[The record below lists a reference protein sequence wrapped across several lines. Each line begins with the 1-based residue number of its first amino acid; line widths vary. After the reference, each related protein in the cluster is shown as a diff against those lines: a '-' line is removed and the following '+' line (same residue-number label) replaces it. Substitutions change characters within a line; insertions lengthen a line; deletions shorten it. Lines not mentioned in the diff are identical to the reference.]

1 MKKIFKWRTYWS
13 SWSNVYFMNLQVIEN
28 KRKLIYKNGKLI
40 GTQPFII
47 NSNKEI

>member
-1 MKKIFKWRTYWS
+1 MYTIKVT
-13 SWSNVYFMNLQVIEN
+13 EN

-47 NSNKEI
+47 DERKEILNKN